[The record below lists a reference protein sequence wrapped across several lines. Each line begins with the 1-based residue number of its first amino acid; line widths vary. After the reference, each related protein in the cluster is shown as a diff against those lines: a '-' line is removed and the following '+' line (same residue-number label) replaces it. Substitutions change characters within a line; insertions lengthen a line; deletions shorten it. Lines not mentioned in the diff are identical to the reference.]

1 MRVLQVHLENQDYD
15 RLAALAAKSGK
26 AAEDLATE
34 AILLWAKAREA
45 DLREG
50 EETLK
55 KRLIKLRLQNK
66 ERSLAAIAQELGLPE
81 DVVTR
86 WDLGMRASPEEWS
99 KAFVFASKSADP
111 LTWEMTI
118 RERFYD
124 LWGHRPLAHG
134 GA

>member
-1 MRVLQVHLENQDYD
+1 MRVLQVQLENQDFD

-55 KRLIKLRLQNK
+55 RRLIKLRVQSK
-66 ERSLAAIAQELGLPE
+66 DRSLAAIAQELGLPE

-86 WDLGMRASPEEWS
+86 WDLAMRASPAEWS
-99 KAFVFASKSADP
+99 KAFVYASKSTDP
-111 LTWEMTI
+111 LVWEMTL
-118 RERFYD
+118 RDRFYD
-124 LWGHRPLAHG
+124 LWGHRPG
-134 GA
+134 S